1 MKTYTVKCLIGYID
15 GNTEEETSTI
25 SARSIKTALA
35 MMELR
40 RKELIRNAISI
51 TGVEFTEIKMIREQE
66 A

>member
-1 MKTYTVKCLIGYID
+1 MKTYKVKYLIGYID

>member
-1 MKTYTVKCLIGYID
+1 MKTYTVKYLIGYID
-15 GNTEEETSTI
+15 GKTEEETSTI

>member
-1 MKTYTVKCLIGYID
+1 MKTYTVKYLIGYID

>member
-1 MKTYTVKCLIGYID
+1 MKTYTVKYLIGYVD
-15 GNTEEETSTI
+15 GQTEEETSTI

-40 RKELIRNAISI
+40 RKELLRNAISI

-66 A
+66 E